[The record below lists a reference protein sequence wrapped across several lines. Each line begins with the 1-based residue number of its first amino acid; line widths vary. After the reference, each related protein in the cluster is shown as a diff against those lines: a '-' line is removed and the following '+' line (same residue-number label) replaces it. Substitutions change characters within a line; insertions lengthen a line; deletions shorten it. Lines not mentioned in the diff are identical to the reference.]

1 MLIAR
6 QAGCALAAT
15 TALLAGCGDDSEPA
29 KAPPKPPPGV
39 TQAMDP
45 KPSDFPAAAGQTL
58 QQLADRVTQP
68 AQVGLATSVFTRGEN
83 RLAFGMI
90 SREREFLYGKTAVY
104 VAQSPQDRAEG
115 PFLAPADS
123 LQTDAK
129 FRSDQA
135 ASEDDIFAAIYSA
148 EVPLRRL
155 GKYEV
160 LTVTKIGNRLHGAGT
175 AIKVVRKAPV
185 PAVGD
190 PAPRVETDTVI
201 KARGD
206 VESID
211 TRVPPDDMHSTDLR
225 SVLGRK
231 PVAIVFASPQLCESR
246 VCGPVVDIAA
256 HVKSK
261 YGDRMAFIHQ
271 EAYVENNLAKGF
283 REPLKAFGLPS
294 EPWLFTI
301 DRSGRVAARL
311 EGSFGLRA
319 FEDAV
324 KAAL

>member
-1 MLIAR
+1 MGATRWPLAI
-6 QAGCALAAT
+6 ALAAV
-15 TALLAGCGDDSEPA
+15 AGCGGGDSE
-29 KAPPKPPPGV
+29 KATGPPKPPPQV
-39 TQAMDP
+39 EQAMSP

-58 QQLADRVTQP
+58 QGLADQVTGGV
-68 AQVGLATSVFTRGEN
+68 QVGLATSVFTRGEN
-83 RLAFGMI
+83 RFAFGMI
-90 SREREFLYGKTAVY
+90 SEKQKFLYGKTAVY
-104 VAQSPQDRAEG
+104 VAPTPQSKADG
-115 PFLAPADS
+115 PFVAPADS
-123 LQTDAK
+123 LQTDRK

-135 ASEDDIFAAIYSA
+135 AGGTDIFAAIYSA
-148 EVPLRRL
+148 TIPFRRL
-155 GKYEV
+155 GRHEI
-160 LTVTKIGNRLHGAGT
+160 LTVTKIGGKLYGAGS

-185 PAVGD
+185 PDAGD

-206 VESID
+206 LESID
-211 TRVPPDDMHSTDLR
+211 TRIPPDDMHSTDLR

-231 PVAIVFASPQLCESR
+231 PTAVVFASPSLCESR

-256 HVKSK
+256 QMKAK
-261 YGDRMAFIHQ
+261 YGNRMTFIHQ

-283 REPLKAFGLPS
+283 REPLKKFGLPS

-301 DRSGRVAARL
+301 DRSGNVAARV